1 VETVAV
7 LVGVVVAIGL
17 IGAGTWAVL
26 RLRAVAAEPP
36 ERPEE
41 EPSSVARERLQWQ
54 RGKAAP
60 EPTAA
65 PNPTTTT
72 RAPSVGPDPR
82 RSTAR
87 PLHSEDA
94 IRADAILDQALGGDT
109 VPPPAPRTSKSDP
122 GIRGGPNRTGA

>member
-1 VETVAV
+1 VETAAV

-60 EPTAA
+60 QPPAPA
-65 PNPTTTT
+65 PNPAPATPT
-72 RAPSVGPDPR
+72 RAPSAGPDPR

-122 GIRGGPNRTGA
+122 GIRGPRR

>member
-1 VETVAV
+1 MDTAAV

-17 IGAGTWAVL
+17 IGAATWAVL
-26 RLRAVAAEPP
+26 QLRAVAAEPP

-41 EPSSVARERLQWQ
+41 EPSSVARDRLQWQ
-54 RGKAAP
+54 RAKASPEPAAP
-60 EPTAA
+60 ANDPVAA
-65 PNPTTTT
+65 SG
-72 RAPSVGPDPR
+72 RAPSSAPDPR

-109 VPPPAPRTSKSDP
+109 VPPPSPRTAKSDP
-122 GIRGGPNRTGA
+122 GVPGLRK